1 MTFTLRSDYFED
13 GTNGSYET
21 LKEAR
26 NAVDGYLGYGIRTI
40 IDEDD
45 YSYLFI
51 TSDGE
56 EYEVEIVAVY

>member
-1 MTFTLRSDYFED
+1 MTFALRSDYCEN
-13 GTNGSYET
+13 GVHGSYET

-26 NAVDGYLGYGIRTI
+26 NAVGDYLGFGIRTI

-45 YSYLFI
+45 YSYIFI
-51 TSDGE
+51 TDDNE